1 MHDGSEHSRQLTVA
15 GIDPG
20 AIANVMLEGIWVC
33 DRDAITAFVNPRM
46 AEILL
51 TEPASM
57 IGRVLFDYFHAD
69 EQPLVR
75 SKWRERMRGQSDAY
89 EIGRAHV

>member
-1 MHDGSEHSRQLTVA
+1 MHDGSEHARQLTVA
-15 GIDPG
+15 GIDPV

-51 TEPASM
+51 TETEAM
-57 IGRVLFDYFHAD
+57 VGTLLFDHFHPD
-69 EQPLVR
+69 EQPFVR
-75 SKWRERMRGQSDAY
+75 SKWRERMRGSWS
-89 EIGRAHV
+89 